1 MPEPQDQPFPTTQ
14 PEGLPDGGAASGLDQ
29 PQKRMQEADQV
40 LDLVRDLSRAFH
52 RARSLEARACRLRVP
67 AYSLL
72 ALVHA
77 AGREGLTVSEAAS
90 RLGVRPQALSSLV
103 NELTQKGLLIRRVDE
118 TDGRARRLRA
128 TSRGAQ
134 RLESAAQVRERLLN
148 EILAQIPSP
157 SVAKL
162 VLDRLEL
169 ALSRAHQ

>member
-1 MPEPQDQPFPTTQ
+1 MPEPQNTPPTGTQ
-14 PEGLPDGGAASGLDQ
+14 MAGAPTLDQ
-29 PQKRMQEADQV
+29 PRKLLQEADQV
-40 LDLVRDLSRAFH
+40 LDLVRDLTRAFN
-52 RARSLEARACRLRVP
+52 RVRTQEARACRLRVP

-90 RLGVRPQALSSLV
+90 RLGVRPQALSTV
-103 NELTQKGLLIRRVDE
+103 VAELGQEGLLVRRVDE

-134 RLESAAQVRERLLN
+134 RLESAARVRERLLR

-169 ALSRAHQ
+169 ALNRA